1 LNNSFREVQ
10 NYLRDSLSKFGNLSI
25 PTMPEI
31 SDYIVPIRMKE
42 EEDSYT
48 VQVMVPGFN
57 KDELKVTIEDNVL
70 IVSGERSK
78 DESYKDNSEFFSE
91 KCERKIALYDD
102 IDYQNVKV
110 DLKNGILNIHLP
122 KEESKSKKAITFT
135 IDD

>member
-1 LNNSFREVQ
+1 MSNSFKEIQ
-10 NYLRDSLSKFGNLSI
+10 NYLKDSISKFGNLSV

-48 VQVMVPGFN
+48 VQVMVPGFS
-57 KDELKVTIEDNVL
+57 KDELKVTIQDNIL
-70 IVSGERSK
+70 IVSGEHSK
-78 DESYKDNSEFFSE
+78 DESYEDNNEFFSE
-91 KCERKIALYDD
+91 KCERKIALNDD

-110 DLKNGILNIHLP
+110 DLKNGILNVHLP
-122 KEESKSKKAITFT
+122 KEEPKSKKAITFT